1 MGDTEKALAI
11 TKSMTLK
18 VKATGMLN
26 SLEGKV
32 WAVNWLNLKRPWL
45 YDLYGKLAFIH
56 VAKAGA
62 KLFFKGNV
70 IEKLEGE
77 DMYDRE
83 LLLIVRYPSVDGFLN
98 MLSNKW
104 FQLKSILR
112 INAIKR
118 FVFGFVKQEGGSGQA
133 LKRPVNYEGSNCY
146 MVHIFQT
153 DPVYADDKTFQALI
167 DSEQPELYFQGTQK
181 AKVIRVQKGKEQE
194 GPFFIDGILIWEA
207 ADQKTLKD
215 WANSEA
221 YEAFKKL
228 NQSNNLYLLDR
239 TI

>member
-18 VKATGMLN
+18 VRATGKSK
-26 SLEGKV
+26 SLEGRV

-77 DMYDRE
+77 DKYDRE
-83 LLLIVRYPSVDGFLN
+83 LLLIVRYPSVDGFLK

-118 FVFGFVKQEGGSGQA
+118 FVFGFVEQERGSGQA

-153 DPVYADDKTFQALI
+153 EVAYANDTAFQALI
-167 DSEQPELYFQGTQK
+167 GPEKPELYFQGTQK
-181 AKVIRVQKGKEQE
+181 AKVIRVQNGNEQE

-207 ADQKTLKD
+207 TDQQTLKD
-215 WANSEA
+215 WATSEV

-228 NQSNNLYLLDR
+228 NQSNNLYLLNR